1 MTPTPKERAHALTRK
16 YFESGLNNS
25 ESLSWNES
33 KELSSREV
41 DQIKKNGEDPE
52 YWEQVKS
59 EIKKL

>member
-33 KELSSREV
+33 KELSSREA